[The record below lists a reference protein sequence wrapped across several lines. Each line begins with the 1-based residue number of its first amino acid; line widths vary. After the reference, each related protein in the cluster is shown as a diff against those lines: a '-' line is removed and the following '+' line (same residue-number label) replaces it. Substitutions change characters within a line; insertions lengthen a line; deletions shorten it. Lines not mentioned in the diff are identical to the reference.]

1 MPLNTEFTV
10 LIVGYSK
17 PPSSKHR
24 CRNMIVADKFTD
36 ILTLIETT
44 QFDLILLDLAADCP
58 DASAPNQLQDLCPTR
73 MKEIPRTDENSLVRH
88 RHLEFIARIKDPL
101 GINNKTPVI
110 AVMNPAEMFQEESQY
125 PIEFD
130 DRLIKPITED
140 RLNEIIDLWQT
151 KALALDY
158 IQIILSRTK
167 NNRPLTLT
175 IFEKLFEELP
185 LQIVDIKKALENKH
199 YALAQEITHKL
210 NGSASF
216 CGLSD
221 IQRSASDLEKN
232 LLNNNYADINQHFL
246 TLEQY
251 TLNLTCLQNAI
262 LANLGKC

>member
-1 MPLNTEFTV
+1 MPLSTKFTV
-10 LIVGYSK
+10 LIAGYSK

-24 CRNMIVADKFTD
+24 CHNIIVADKFTD

-44 QFDLILLDLAADCP
+44 QFDLILLDLAADGS
-58 DASAPNQLQDLCPTR
+58 DASVPGQLRDFCPAWTEE
-73 MKEIPRTDENSLVRH
+73 MPRTAGSSLGR
-88 RHLEFIARIKDPL
+88 RHLELITRIKDPL

-110 AVMNPAEMFQEESQY
+110 AVMNPAEMSQEESQY

-130 DRLIKPITED
+130 DRLIKPITEE
-140 RLNEIIDLWQT
+140 RLNEIIDFWQT

-158 IQIILSRTK
+158 VQMILSRTK

-185 LQIVDIKKALENKH
+185 LQIVDIKKALESKH

-221 IQRSASDLEKN
+221 IQRSASDLENN

-251 TLNLTCLQNAI
+251 TLSLTCLQKSI